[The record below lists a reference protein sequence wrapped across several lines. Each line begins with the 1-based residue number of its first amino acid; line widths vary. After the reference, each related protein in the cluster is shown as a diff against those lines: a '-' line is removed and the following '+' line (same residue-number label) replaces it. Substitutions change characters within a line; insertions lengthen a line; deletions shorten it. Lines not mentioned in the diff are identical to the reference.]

1 MARNDDVVYRCPLCG
16 AVYSPAQAVDL
27 GFYCHA
33 PLERYVEGRAREL
46 LLRPRLS
53 RSPDSVS
60 LGSTWDEQGLA
71 EPVEYVALDPP
82 EGQLAVQAIPPAQ
95 NEVDPTVVEQIL
107 GSVTRGPL
115 SLELAGCSEG
125 QRMFLRGPGPVVRH
139 AQAQL
144 QAGYGQVA
152 FRPLPAGE
160 DPVRQGGR
168 VAASAACTLR
178 RPPYF
183 PLRTWRQFGG
193 TDDLAQTRYQGTVK
207 GADPIRVLV
216 GALDGLEEGER
227 ALAQLVLVS
236 RAPEDWA
243 DPYQGSAQQVD
254 FRVKAASPAGQA
266 RGALLAGGMLL
277 AFLDAIFL
285 CHAVSA
291 FVRYGLSWQAMG
303 PLAIVALLA
312 AVSVAAG
319 CGIAVGWRRLTTQLN
334 ANPQVVR
341 QKVSQ
346 AAFHV
351 QLRFW
356 AWAETGERAREIL
369 DRLLSAYSVYNLAE
383 GNALVPDA
391 GRPVH
396 PTVLADETAPTMLLN
411 LTEIAGMWHMP
422 MGELPERMGRQMF
435 FRRVPQE
442 ITRPQDGAVF
452 LGYSTK
458 GDEPVYLPPAAVES
472 GIFIAG
478 KPQVGKSTLMEL
490 VAETAM
496 QDRQRALVVID
507 PHQDMVRRLMSLV
520 PPERIDDVRCLDL
533 AETGAFPGINLLDMT
548 LGVPIDK
555 VVSDLIV
562 VGQAL
567 WTDYWGPRMESV
579 LRYAART
586 IALINRR
593 RVSEGRPDEQLGVL
607 FIPRLLLARDRRR
620 EAYLLANLPPAR
632 DPDVSDVLWWWR
644 FYYAEQRT
652 SLIQQVVSPVI
663 TKIYHLSGV
672 ETLRNVFGQPRTTV
686 DFRQVIRDRGIVL
699 VNSGGA
705 FLGQDVGAFVGALVL
720 NYLDAVTREQGALPR
735 EQRVA
740 VTAIVDEFQSIRG
753 GVSWRDFLGQLR
765 KFGAHVVLGTQSLAG
780 MREDNRELP
789 GEILAGVMTAVVF
802 QVNAEDARYLQH
814 ELDMSVPPTSMTNL
828 SPFHAYVK
836 TVGPDRSRLP
846 TLEVRLRTPLEG
858 DPVALALVRRKMRGY
873 TKDTAGVEALLR
885 QAEKEP
891 VDDYD
896 AALAQETALRERLV
910 RGEQVVSRD
919 ELLAATRAMGTRST
933 QTYGPR
939 SGGIGRGL
947 RTRVGRRRP
956 GRMGG
961 YRVASE

>member
-1 MARNDDVVYRCPLCG
+1 MNRGEVVVYCCPICG
-16 AVYSPAQAVDL
+16 AAYSPDQAVDL

-33 PLERYVEGRAREL
+33 PLERSTSQKDG
-46 LLRPRLS
+46 
-53 RSPDSVS
+53 
-60 LGSTWDEQGLA
+60 GSADA
-71 EPVEYVALDPP
+71 EAGGAEATVYMTLDPP
-82 EGQLAVQAIPPAQ
+82 EGQVAVQVIPPAQ

-115 SLELAGCSEG
+115 SLELAGSSDG
-125 QRMFLRGPGPVVRH
+125 QRMFLRGPEPVVRH

-152 FRPLPAGE
+152 FRPLPAEE
-160 DPVRQGGR
+160 DPVQQGGQ
-168 VAASAACTLR
+168 VVVSAVCTLR

-207 GADPIRVLV
+207 GADPMRVLV
-216 GALDGLEEGER
+216 GALDDLADGEQ
-227 ALAQLVLVS
+227 ALVQLVLVD

-243 DPYQGSAQQVD
+243 DPYQGSAQQMD

-266 RGALLAGGMLL
+266 RGALLAGAILL
-277 AFLDAIFL
+277 AFLDMIFL
-285 CHAVSA
+285 CHAVSV
-291 FVRYGLSWQAMG
+291 FIRYGLSWRAMG
-303 PLAIVALLA
+303 ALGIVMFLT

-319 CGIAVGWRRLTTQLN
+319 YGIAIGWRRLTTRLN

-346 AAFHV
+346 PAFHT

-356 AWAETGERAREIL
+356 VWAGTEGRAREIL

-383 GNALVPDA
+383 GNALVPDT

-396 PTVLADETAPTMLLN
+396 PTVLADDGVPTMLLN

-442 ITRPQDGAVF
+442 ITRPQDGAVL
-452 LGYSTK
+452 LGRSTK
-458 GDEPVYLPPAAVES
+458 GDEPVYLPPTAVES

-490 VAETAM
+490 IAEAAM
-496 QDRQRALVVID
+496 RDSRRAVVVID

-520 PPERIDDVRCLDL
+520 PSERIDDVRCLDL
-533 AETGAFPGINLLDMT
+533 ADTSAFPGINLLDMT

-593 RVSEGRPDEQLGVL
+593 RVAEGRPDEQLGVL
-607 FIPRLLLARDRRR
+607 FIPRLLLAQDRRR
-620 EAYLLANLPPAR
+620 EAYLLANLPPAG

-652 SLIQQVVSPVI
+652 SLVQQVISPVI

-672 ETLRNVFGQPRTTV
+672 ETLRNIFGQPRTTV

-740 VTAIVDEFQSIRG
+740 VTVIVDEFQSIRG

-765 KFGAHVVLGTQSLAG
+765 KFGAHVILGTQSLAG

-789 GEILAGVMTAVVF
+789 GEILAGVMTTIVF
-802 QVNAEDARYLQH
+802 QVNAEDALYLQH

-836 TVGPDRSRLP
+836 TVGPGRSRLP

-858 DPVALALVRRKMRGY
+858 DPAVLALVRQKMKAY
-873 TKDTAGVEALLR
+873 TKNADEIEALLR
-885 QAEKEP
+885 RAEKEP

-896 AALAQETALRERLV
+896 AALAQSVALRERLT

-919 ELLAATRAMGTRST
+919 ELLAAARAMGTRST

-947 RTRVGRRRP
+947 STRVKRRRRP

-961 YRVASE
+961 YRAVME